1 MENTATAQKQ
11 GNHSKRDQK
20 NRSARES
27 RDHTGAPHKE
37 TKPHRRSR
45 NMSESSSENDRKK
58 ADISSPR
65 GGGRGKGDDIKRERR
80 RYLSS
85 HSSSSRSPSV
95 DREKGKQR
103 AEVRSKRSR
112 ERVGLDIHQ
121 SPRKRKTSERESY
134 KRASGE
140 DVSSPQKDNYALSS
154 FHEKS
159 VENFLKKIR
168 EHSGKDAEMHQTSA
182 DYRASKASDASLGDN
197 RNTERVYSRQT
208 ELSSARHFKESFI
221 SKGQNSSALHETNSK
236 SGYVETGSVTE
247 TSRSLG
253 LRDQRS
259 GSVRDRKASL
269 VSYEA
274 SSDEGQS

>member
-1 MENTATAQKQ
+1 MENTTTVQKQ

-20 NRSARES
+20 NQSARES

-45 NMSESSSENDRKK
+45 NRGESSSENDRKK

-65 GGGRGKGDDIKRERR
+65 GDGRGKGDDIKRERR

-95 DREKGKQR
+95 DREKRKQR

-134 KRASGE
+134 VSGE
-140 DVSSPQKDNYALSS
+140 DVYSPQKDNYALSS

-159 VENFLKKIR
+159 VESFLKRIR

-182 DYRASKASDASLGDN
+182 DYRASKASDN

-208 ELSSARHFKESFI
+208 ELSSTRHFKESFI